1 MTLYQYRAV
10 SGSGEIVEGELE
22 AATRD
27 AVIEH
32 LHRQGHTPIRADAV
46 SGASLTRALNQPLF
60 TAKRVSRRDMVLLT
74 GEIATL
80 LQAGLPLERAL
91 EVLVDLAEAPA
102 QRSLLNQILDR
113 IRGGGSLA
121 DALAEH
127 ERVFPRY
134 YVSMVRAGEA
144 GGSVE
149 VVMSRLADFM
159 ERSQKLRENV
169 RSALI
174 YPIIVVVMAGLSV
187 MVLLTV
193 VLPQFTPMFEDAGQA
208 LPLITQI
215 VIAAGEVVQS
225 YWWAMAGG
233 LAALILGI
241 RLRLR
246 NKESRYRW
254 DAMMLRLPLFGGL
267 IAKIEAARFSRTLAT
282 LVSNGVAMLTALSIV
297 KDTLGNAVLVQAM
310 EDIGRSLKEG
320 EGLAGPLSKVRHF
333 PRLGAHLIAVG
344 EETGRLEEMLFK
356 AADIYDDE
364 VQRTISRLLALLVPA
379 LTLGLGLLIAV
390 IIGAIFAAILSVYD
404 LPF

>member
-10 SGSGEIVEGELE
+10 TGSGEIVEGELE

-60 TAKRVSRRDMVLLT
+60 AAKRVSRRDMVLLT
-74 GEIATL
+74 SEIATL
-80 LQAGLPLERAL
+80 LQAGLPLERSL
-91 EVLVDLAEAPA
+91 EVLIDLAEAPA

-113 IRGGGSLA
+113 IRSGGSLA

-149 VVMSRLADFM
+149 QVMARLADFM
-159 ERSQKLRENV
+159 ERGQKLRESV

-193 VLPQFTPMFEDAGQA
+193 VLPQFTPMFEEAGQA

-215 VIAAGEVVQS
+215 VIAAGDVVQS

-246 NKESRYRW
+246 VR
-254 DAMMLRLPLFGGL
+254 LRIG
-267 IAKIEAARFSRTLAT
+267 IARQ
-282 LVSNGVAMLTALSIV
+282 TA
-297 KDTLGNAVLVQAM
+297 
-310 EDIGRSLKEG
+310 
-320 EGLAGPLSKVRHF
+320 
-333 PRLGAHLIAVG
+333 
-344 EETGRLEEMLFK
+344 
-356 AADIYDDE
+356 
-364 VQRTISRLLALLVPA
+364 
-379 LTLGLGLLIAV
+379 
-390 IIGAIFAAILSVYD
+390 
-404 LPF
+404 

>member
-10 SGSGEIVEGELE
+10 TGSGEIVEGELE

-60 TAKRVSRRDMVLLT
+60 AAKRVSRRDMVLLT
-74 GEIATL
+74 SEIATL
-80 LQAGLPLERAL
+80 LQAGLPLERSL
-91 EVLVDLAEAPA
+91 EVLIDLAEAPA

-113 IRGGGSLA
+113 IRSGGSLA

-149 VVMSRLADFM
+149 QVMARLADFM
-159 ERSQKLRENV
+159 ERGQKLRESV

-174 YPIIVVVMAGLSV
+174 YPIIVAGLSV

-193 VLPQFTPMFEDAGQA
+193 VLPQFTPMFEEAGQA

-215 VIAAGEVVQS
+215 VIAAGDVVQS

-246 NKESRYRW
+246 VR
-254 DAMMLRLPLFGGL
+254 LRIG
-267 IAKIEAARFSRTLAT
+267 IARQ
-282 LVSNGVAMLTALSIV
+282 TA
-297 KDTLGNAVLVQAM
+297 
-310 EDIGRSLKEG
+310 
-320 EGLAGPLSKVRHF
+320 
-333 PRLGAHLIAVG
+333 
-344 EETGRLEEMLFK
+344 
-356 AADIYDDE
+356 
-364 VQRTISRLLALLVPA
+364 
-379 LTLGLGLLIAV
+379 
-390 IIGAIFAAILSVYD
+390 
-404 LPF
+404 